1 MPHHDDLTN
10 ETVQLVRE
18 VFAEAKI
25 GQPKPSHDTGSDEVC
40 AARRRVDSL
49 FGKGMLTIAIIPTVF
64 SLSPKLDSCFS
75 FMFLTFGL
83 VLALT
88 GTFYIDRA
96 TRADRKL
103 IAAR

>member
-1 MPHHDDLTN
+1 MPHNDDLTN

-25 GQPKPSHDTGSDEVC
+25 GQTTPGRDAGSDEVR
-40 AARRRVDSL
+40 AARRRVDGL

-64 SLSPKLDSCFS
+64 SLSPKLDSCFG

-88 GTFYIDRA
+88 GTYYIDRA
-96 TRADRKL
+96 TKDD
-103 IAAR
+103 

>member
-1 MPHHDDLTN
+1 MPHNDDLTN

-25 GQPKPSHDTGSDEVC
+25 GQPTPGRDDGSDEVR
-40 AARRRVDSL
+40 AARCRVDGL
-49 FGKGMLTIAIIPTVF
+49 FGKGMLTIAIIPSVF
-64 SLSPKLDSCFS
+64 SLSPKLDSWFS
-75 FMFLTFGL
+75 FIFLMFGL
-83 VLALT
+83 VFALI

-96 TRADRKL
+96 TNEDRKL